1 MFRSLSSWLS
11 SLTLSYSISTH
22 NILPL
27 SYFLTIIFLLLISL
41 RLLFFL
47 CLLFILCIFS
57 PCPFIW
63 ITLFFLHVFHEF
75 HLTFLLFHTLPFF
88 KIGKCKYIPPIIV
101 RITIIK
107 VLVRWYVQ
115 HTTYCYC
122 QNLFLYF
129 YFFLYHSCSHANSKT
144 NALNHFKFLSMIDHH
159 KVWALTLFLSHHR
172 HVTSS
177 RRHFVN
183 SSYQ

>member
-107 VLVRWYVQ
+107 VLVSYWIR
-115 HTTYCYC
+115 
-122 QNLFLYF
+122 QNPLLQF
-129 YFFLYHSCSHANSKT
+129 SCSHTISKSHDSI
-144 NALNHFKFLSMIDHH
+144 HFKFSARIDPRQ
-159 KVWALTLFLSHHR
+159 VWALTHFPSH
-172 HVTSS
+172 
-177 RRHFVN
+177 
-183 SSYQ
+183 